1 MGCAASRKL
10 YDETRID
17 VAKPEAFPVARGSQR
32 LKQANKYALPQ
43 SLNQMAGYDICDADG
58 KVRPRDLILRCHHG
72 HTSFS
77 IAPLLARQVRFKML
91 VKYWS
96 LTDQNVL
103 TDASGKKVFM
113 IRGKVLTSLKSLY
126 FFTYSPNFAGQTPT
140 EHDGYAPLYKFALMR
155 TVFFSL
161 PPRWEYLLFT
171 KSNDDFEKVA
181 EVAAVC
187 NLVYSAG
194 TMTDLKGEPLMKMT
208 QNSRTTD
215 VEVAAGM
222 DPIQAIAI
230 CIAIIYIMCP
240 TILFTITK
248 NI

>member
-77 IAPLLARQVRFKML
+77 IAPLLARQVRFKI
-91 VKYWS
+91 KYIS
-96 LTDQNVL
+96 LTDQKVL

-155 TVFFSL
+155 TNGWGCA
-161 PPRWEYLLFT
+161 PRWEYLLFT

-230 CIAIIYIMCP
+230 CIAAQMLQSDAFDADVPIGG
-240 TILFTITK
+240 F
-248 NI
+248 